1 MGTGDETSNGELEAA
16 REEALRLRA
25 EHERLRALLGMPD
38 ASGASEQAAAYTLFS
53 LAEPLPAVDESSSL
67 EERVGLM
74 RALFGARLDV
84 YAIRWTN
91 TRTGKAGYSP
101 AVLSGWHGSKKSSRD
116 YLPLTDEVITEHL
129 RGR

>member
-16 REEALRLRA
+16 RR
-25 EHERLRALLGMPD
+25 
-38 ASGASEQAAAYTLFS
+38 
-53 LAEPLPAVDESSSL
+53 SSSSPRR
-67 EERVGLM
+67 ERAASRLM

-101 AVLSGWHGSKKSSRD
+101 TVLSGWHGSKKSSRTTS
-116 YLPLTDEVITEHL
+116 PSPTK
-129 RGR
+129 